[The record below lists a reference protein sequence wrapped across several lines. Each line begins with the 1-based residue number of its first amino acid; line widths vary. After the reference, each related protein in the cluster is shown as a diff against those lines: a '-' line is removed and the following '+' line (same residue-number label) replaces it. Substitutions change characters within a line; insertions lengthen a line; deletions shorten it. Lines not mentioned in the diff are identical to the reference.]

1 MIIICQHKVKCYHT
15 KVKWYYTIS
24 VSSLI
29 LLIGTL
35 REKRILTMLAIKA
48 MLIGVYLAN
57 SISGWKSQIGSS
69 SWGTMQSLGSSTSF
83 ICGSK

>member
-1 MIIICQHKVKCYHT
+1 MNNRANDCLSKLMSYSYNC
-15 KVKWYYTIS
+15 
-24 VSSLI
+24 SLI

-69 SWGTMQSLGSSTSF
+69 S
-83 ICGSK
+83 